1 MGQNVFQF
9 DNTLFK
15 RTNKTATRNLLSLF
29 VVEIFTSRFEIGCR
43 KNMINFAELWFVYTL
58 RVYDLFAMVD
68 VKLNLEKFPENLYSQ
83 YNTIKFTDENEI
95 EGKLPLLDLQKCSEK
110 KTNTYRCIPN
120 NSNQCWQHKMAAR
133 NSMVYRHI
141 KYSHKQ

>member
-9 DNTLFK
+9 DNTLFE
-15 RTNKTATRNLLSLF
+15 RTNKTATGNPLSLF

-95 EGKLPLLDLQKCSEK
+95 EGKLPLLDLQKCSGK
-110 KTNTYRCIPN
+110 KN
-120 NSNQCWQHKMAAR
+120 
-133 NSMVYRHI
+133 
-141 KYSHKQ
+141 KYI